1 MIEVTSVS
9 PQEEH
14 KLLLTFNTG
23 ETRCFDMKPYLK
35 YPVFRD
41 LKSIVIFKKAKVQ
54 YGTVTWPNEID
65 IAPETLYGESFDV
78 PALTAARI

>member
-9 PQEEH
+9 PQEDY

-23 ETRCFDMKPYLK
+23 EIRCFDMKPYLQ

-41 LKSIVIFKKAKVQ
+41 LKNIIIFKKAKVQ

-65 IAPETLYGESFDV
+65 IAPETFYGESFDV
-78 PALTAARI
+78 PALRAASI